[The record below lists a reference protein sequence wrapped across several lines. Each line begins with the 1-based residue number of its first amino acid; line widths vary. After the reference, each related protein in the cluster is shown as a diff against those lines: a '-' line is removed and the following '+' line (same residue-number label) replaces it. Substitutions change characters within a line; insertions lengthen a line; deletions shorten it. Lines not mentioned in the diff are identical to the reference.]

1 VLAGAL
7 TWQAQ
12 SSLRD
17 QRAVAEKVLRDYAML
32 AADQFAR
39 RAVSELGYAGFFRVV
54 AALKWAAGQGVLA
67 APGALAHD
75 RAADTRAA
83 SDLVRAT
90 FRYDPGTR
98 RLETLGAELDGA
110 TRAWIVER
118 LAAAAATPAP
128 DVPYQTAHGVIAGKL
143 QTIVFAAAD
152 GRAGSPLLGFAAA
165 GAAFAPRFR
174 SAVKQGPLYPK
185 VLLHGAVQ
193 NDSLFLR
200 VLDPLG
206 REAFRWGSPR
216 LPYLGVERPFGTDY
230 DSILKGFVIRAA
242 VDPAAAPFLV
252 IGGLPRSRLPFLLI
266 LLTLTAGLSVTA
278 VLQLRREQALAR
290 MRADFVARVS
300 HELRTPL
307 TQIRMFTETL
317 LLDRVRSAEERHHAL
332 ASIDRESRRLTNM
345 VENVLRYSR
354 GERGEAAVEAQE
366 QDVVPLVGQ
375 ILRDFAPLAAG
386 RARLTPSLPARA
398 VAWVDESALRQI
410 LLNLLDNAVK
420 YGPRGQEIRVQILA
434 GPRAVRI
441 AVEDQGP
448 GIPRP
453 ARELVWQRFY
463 RLPRDLESAV
473 AGTGIGLAVVR
484 DLVGLLG
491 GRAHIE
497 DGEAHGVRC
506 VVELRA
512 GELQRAGRPEEAA
525 T

>member
-1 VLAGAL
+1 VLAGVL

-12 SSLRD
+12 SSMRD

-32 AADQFAR
+32 AADQFAQR
-39 RAVSELGYAGFFRVV
+39 TVRELGYGGFFRLVT
-54 AALKWAAGQGVLA
+54 ALKWAAGQGVLA
-67 APGALAHD
+67 APGALARD
-75 RAADTRAA
+75 RNADTRAA
-83 SDLVRAT
+83 SDLARTT
-90 FRYDPGTR
+90 FRYDPRAR
-98 RLETLGAELDGA
+98 RLESLGADLDA
-110 TRAWIVER
+110 PLRAWIGER
-118 LAAAAATPAP
+118 LAAAAANPTPDAP
-128 DVPYQTAHGVIAGKL
+128 YSTVYGVIAGKL
-143 QTIVFAAAD
+143 QTIVFTGTD
-152 GRAGSPLLGFAAA
+152 SRAGAPLVGFVAI
-165 GAAFAPRFR
+165 GDAFAPRFR
-174 SAVKQGPLYPK
+174 RAVEQGPLYPK

-216 LPYLGVERPFGTDY
+216 LPYFGVVRPFGTDY
-230 DSILKGFVIRAA
+230 DSILAGFVIHAA

-252 IGGLPRSRLPFLLI
+252 IGGLPRSRLPFLLG
-266 LLTLTAGLSVTA
+266 LLALAAGLSLTA
-278 VLQLRREQALAR
+278 LLQLRREQALAQL
-290 MRADFVARVS
+290 RADFVARVS

-317 LLDRVRSAEERHHAL
+317 LLDRVRSAAEARHAL
-332 ASIDRESRRLTNM
+332 EVIDRESRRLTNM

-354 GERGEAAVEAQE
+354 GERGEVAVEAHE

-386 RARLTPSLPARA
+386 RAHLAPSLPARA
-398 VAWVDESALRQI
+398 IAWVDEAALRQI

-434 GPRAVRI
+434 GRHGVRI

-448 GIPRP
+448 GIPEP

-497 DGEAHGVRC
+497 DGEERGARC

-512 GELQRAGRPEEAA
+512 GEPAEEAP
-525 T
+525 